1 MASLNGLYLVVDPRL
16 DPNLKATELALAG
29 GVDLVQ
35 LVGCEDDLLEYA
47 RRLRHITRYDDIPF
61 LVNNNVSLAKRVAA
75 DGVHID
81 ADHPS
86 PDEVRGRLGGDA
98 IVGYTCSNS
107 LEKVHWATSAGADY
121 VSFCSIFPSGT
132 AGECEIVPLETVE
145 RARRGTRIP
154 MFAAGGITHE
164 NAGQVLSTGIDGIAV
179 VSAILSSPDPRASAR
194 QFKEILENRGSA
206 REKNRL
212 SSYSVSLKK

>member
-1 MASLNGLYLVVDPRL
+1 MVDPGL
-16 DPNLKATELALAG
+16 DPNLEATKLALTG

-35 LVGCEDDLLEYA
+35 LLGGKDNLLDYA
-47 RRLRHITRYDDIPF
+47 KKLRHITRSVDIPL

-81 ADHPS
+81 GDHPN
-86 PDEVRGRLGGDA
+86 PDEVKGVLGGDV
-98 IVGYTCSNS
+98 IVGYTCGNS
-107 LEKVHWATSAGADY
+107 LEKVRLAISAGADY

-145 RARRGTRIP
+145 RARKGTQIP

-164 NAGQVLSTGIDGIAV
+164 NADQVLSTGIDGIAV
-179 VSAILSSPDPRASAR
+179 VSAILSAPDPCTSAR
-194 QFKEILENRGSA
+194 QFKEILNA
-206 REKNRL
+206 RRSGWEKNRL